1 MQNPVEVR
9 RHDLSDGM
17 AIPCRMSLPRREVS
31 PKASIIVDD
40 SGEITF
46 KGDFGSFTGT
56 EIYRSINSHIHID
69 SMGGR
74 TSGPK

>member
-17 AIPCRMSLPRREVS
+17 AIPCMMSLPRRKVK
-31 PKASIIVDD
+31 PKASIVVD
-40 SGEITF
+40 SNGEITF

-56 EIYRSINSHIHID
+56 EIYRSIHYHAHTD
-69 SMGGR
+69 SLGGM
-74 TSGPK
+74 TSGPI